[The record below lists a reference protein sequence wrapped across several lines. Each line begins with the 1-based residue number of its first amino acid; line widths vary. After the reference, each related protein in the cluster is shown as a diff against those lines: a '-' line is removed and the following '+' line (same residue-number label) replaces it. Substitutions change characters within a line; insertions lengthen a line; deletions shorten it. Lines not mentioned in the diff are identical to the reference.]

1 MSQIQLSTV
10 RYCIKK
16 NGNAFTIIGHRSET
30 PRTVAAVQRRIRTG
44 TIRALGLGLG
54 EGGESLDEPF
64 RNPTCALE
72 SGGYVLTVRSYKLH
86 KYKSQVS
93 AKVGAV
99 AF

>member
-72 SGGYVLTVRSYKLH
+72 SSGGYVLTKL
-86 KYKSQVS
+86 QVTQVQVT
-93 AKVGAV
+93 ARPACL
-99 AF
+99 